1 MLEAEGSFFDGSSAA
16 KHKVILRL
24 DEARGVLSFD
34 GEALEQPE
42 EWPLAELR
50 LLRDQPQGGWLSFA
64 LHIRRRRRNPA
75 PRSASLLP

>member
-16 KHKVILRL
+16 KLKVILRL
-24 DEARGVLSFD
+24 DEVRGLLSFD

-50 LLRDQPQGGWLSFA
+50 LLRDQPQGG
-64 LHIRRRRRNPA
+64 
-75 PRSASLLP
+75 